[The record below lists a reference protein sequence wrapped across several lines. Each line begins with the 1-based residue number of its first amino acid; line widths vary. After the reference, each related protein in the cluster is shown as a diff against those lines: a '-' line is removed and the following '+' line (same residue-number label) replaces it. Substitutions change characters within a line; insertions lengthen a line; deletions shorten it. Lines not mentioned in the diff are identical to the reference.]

1 MEILAAVTR
10 EKGAPFRIET
20 LELAEPKE
28 TEVLVKM
35 AGCGV
40 CHTDILAMD
49 QSLPVPLPAVLGHEG
64 SGVVEKVGSAV
75 KDIKPGDHVVFSS
88 YSCGACEAC
97 QSGHPAQCVRCDE
110 VDFFGHY
117 ADGTKRLRDGN
128 GEEISSFF
136 SQSSF
141 ATRCIADQNNTVMVD
156 KDVDVAM
163 LGPLGCG
170 LGTGAG
176 AVLNVLKPAPGDS
189 IAVFGCGSVGLSAI
203 MAAKLSG
210 CSTIIGVDIVP
221 SRLSIAEELGA
232 THTIN
237 GKETDS
243 VSGAIKDITGGRG
256 ADRSLETTAI
266 EKLINEALYSLRR
279 GGSAGVVGST
289 GEKIIGIKLQ
299 YALMGESKRLI
310 GIVQGDAIP
319 KLFIPKLI
327 KFYKDGVYPFDKL
340 IRYFEFDAINE
351 AFDASEKGDAIKP
364 VIRYR
369 QGGAKDEQ
377 I

>member
-1 MEILAAVTR
+1 LGEDATVEILAAVTR
-10 EKGAPFRIET
+10 KKGASFRLEI

-40 CHTDILAMD
+40 CHTDISARD
-49 QSLPVPLPAVLGHEG
+49 QGLPVPLPAVLGHEG
-64 SGVVEKVGSAV
+64 SGIVEKVGSAV
-75 KDIKPGDHVVFSS
+75 KNIMPGDHVVFSS
-88 YSCGACEAC
+88 YSCEECEAC
-97 QSGHPAQCVRCDE
+97 LSGHPSQCVRCDE
-110 VDFFGHY
+110 VDFFGRY
-117 ADGTKRLRDGN
+117 ADGTKRLRDEN

-141 ATRCIADQNNTVMVD
+141 ATWCVADRNNTVVVD
-156 KDVDVAM
+156 RDLDIAM

-176 AVLNVLKPAPGDS
+176 SVLNVLKPAPGDS

-210 CSTIIGVDIVP
+210 CSTIIGVDIVA
-221 SRLSIAEELGA
+221 SRLSMAKELGA
-232 THTIN
+232 THVIS
-237 GKETDS
+237 GKAIGNI
-243 VSGAIKDITGGRG
+243 SGAIKDITSGRG
-256 ADRSLETTAI
+256 VDCSLDTTAI
-266 EKLINEALYSLRR
+266 EELINEALYCLRR

-310 GIVQGDAIP
+310 GIVQGDAVP

-327 KFYKDGVYPFDKL
+327 RLYKDGVYPFDKL
-340 IRYFEFDAINE
+340 IQYFEFDKINE
-351 AFDASEKGDAIKP
+351 AFEATEKGGAIKP
-364 VIRYR
+364 VIKY
-369 QGGAKDEQ
+369 
-377 I
+377 